1 MLIIRQLFKMY
12 LHNDNIKTF
21 GKKKH
26 TQFYHVYDIIIFF
39 CNVLKGTKV
48 RSIVHA
54 DCIALIT
61 LIYVMLC
68 NDYFQIPKK
77 R

>member
-12 LHNDNIKTF
+12 LHNDNIKMF

-39 CNVLKGTKV
+39 LQCTERNESTFNRACWLHST
-48 RSIVHA
+48 
-54 DCIALIT
+54 DYTYLC
-61 LIYVMLC
+61 YVM
-68 NDYFQIPKK
+68 
-77 R
+77 